1 MKNPIFSKNSK
12 LQLKN
17 IDYQKSY
24 PEILEPYKVLKIPYN
39 ASKNETKLSFRLQ
52 LSNTNRSSTC
62 LAYEMICNKT
72 NFIKIDDTKY
82 KVKKK
87 DQFYYVH
94 VGGLEELK
102 TILEKNPNLIHVKDN
117 YNRSLLYIAARNGY
131 INICNYLLK
140 KGAKINEV
148 QGSGSTPLHGAS
160 YYGNELVVQLLLQY
174 GADTNI
180 KNKFSNFAI
189 DESKNDLISK
199 NIKDFGEDIINILLN
214 KLNKNNWSQG
224 MRILKRNGNIIGKK
238 ILRNQNL
245 YKMKNIKTEWILCWH
260 GTHFNA
266 LESIMEVG
274 LVAAGT
280 KLKNGIELEPKDNH
294 ISRFYPVDGI
304 DDWAKAVFVSPSILY
319 AFDACYSERIY
330 SEGERWGILVETR
343 VKPYSF
349 ISRENTVKNYK
360 LSENEPSNIEYR
372 VECSENVVVTSIVFV
387 KCSYIEN
394 NKNYLYLTSL
404 FKNF

>member
-1 MKNPIFSKNSK
+1 M
-12 LQLKN
+12 
-17 IDYQKSY
+17 
-24 PEILEPYKVLKIPYN
+24 V
-39 ASKNETKLSFRLQ
+39 
-52 LSNTNRSSTC
+52 
-62 LAYEMICNKT
+62 
-72 NFIKIDDTKY
+72 
-82 KVKKK
+82 
-87 DQFYYVH
+87 
-94 VGGLEELK
+94 
-102 TILEKNPNLIHVKDN
+102 
-117 YNRSLLYIAARNGY
+117 
-131 INICNYLLK
+131 
-140 KGAKINEV
+140 
-148 QGSGSTPLHGAS
+148 
-160 YYGNELVVQLLLQY
+160 
-174 GADTNI
+174 
-180 KNKFSNFAI
+180 
-189 DESKNDLISK
+189 
-199 NIKDFGEDIINILLN
+199 
-214 KLNKNNWSQG
+214 QG

-245 YKMKNIKTEWILCWH
+245 YKLKNIKTEWILCWH

-360 LSENEPSNIEYR
+360 LSENEPPNIEYR
-372 VECSENVVVTSIVFV
+372 VECSENVVVT
-387 KCSYIEN
+387 
-394 NKNYLYLTSL
+394 
-404 FKNF
+404 